1 MGTEYKTLCEQAI
14 EARRV
19 AYAPYS
25 GFRVGAALL
34 AKDGTVFSGCNV
46 ENASYGLCVC
56 AERTAICKAISEGIQ
71 DFEAIAIAAVPL
83 ASPCGACRQF
93 IVEFGKDITV
103 VSINADD
110 PTEMK
115 IWSSSE
121 LIPESFEM

>member
-1 MGTEYKTLCEQAI
+1 MGTDYKTLCDQAI
-14 EARRV
+14 EARRKS
-19 AYAPYS
+19 YAPYS
-25 GFRVGAALL
+25 NFRVGAALL
-34 AKDGTVFSGCNV
+34 AQDGTVFSGCNV
-46 ENASYGLCVC
+46 ENASYGLSIC
-56 AERTAICKAISEGIQ
+56 AERTAISKAVSDGIQ

-115 IWSSSE
+115 IWSSGE
-121 LIPESFEM
+121 LIPESFEL